1 MTLVNTLSPAEART
15 AFEVTRLGTYL
26 DVAARAPMSDRVA
39 RELERYIEDCRR
51 EGAPKQAW
59 LARVEDVRHRM
70 AAFLGAS
77 DAEIAFVQNTS
88 DGLNKIANGL
98 GLGPG
103 DNVVI
108 CPELE
113 HGNNV
118 YVWLNLR
125 THGVEVRTIPADH
138 GEISLERLD
147 EAIDDRT
154 RVVSVSSV
162 SFISGA
168 RADLPAISG
177 LAHRKGA
184 LLVVDAAQELGAM
197 RLDPRSLGIDALA
210 APIQKSVLGTYGLG
224 ILYCRSELLDQI
236 TPVFLS
242 RIGVD
247 LGPSGHY
254 SDLGELGD
262 YQVRKTAAKFEI
274 GNYNFAG
281 VFALDA
287 ALSLLEE
294 VGMDVVE
301 DHVLALSARIMDGLE
316 MLGFEPL
323 TPRVRARHAGIV
335 AFQHPDPARLLER
348 LEQGQIRL
356 SVRRGWIRPS
366 VHIYNDHDDVT
377 RLLDAVAETTRGP
390 S

>member
-1 MTLVNTLSPAEART
+1 MTLVHTLTPAEART
-15 AFEVTRLGTYL
+15 EFEVTRLGTYL

-39 RELERYIEDCRR
+39 RELQRYIEDCRR

-70 AAFLGAS
+70 ARFLSAS
-77 DAEIAFVQNTS
+77 DDEIAFVKNTS
-88 DGLNKIANGL
+88 DGLNIVAHGL
-98 GLGPG
+98 GLGRG

-125 THGVEVRTIPADH
+125 AQGVEVRTIPADH
-138 GEISLERLD
+138 GEISLERLR

-168 RADLPAISG
+168 RADLQGISE

-184 LLVVDAAQELGAM
+184 LLVVDAAQELGAVGM
-197 RLDPRSLGIDALA
+197 DPRSLGIDALA
-210 APIQKSVLGTYGLG
+210 APIQKSVLATYGLG
-224 ILYCRSELLDQI
+224 ILYLRSELLEQV

-287 ALSLLEE
+287 ALSLLED

-301 DHVLALSARIMDGLE
+301 DHVLALTARIIDGLDA
-316 MLGFEPL
+316 LGFEPL
-323 TPRVRARHAGIV
+323 TPRLRTRHAGII
-335 AFQHPDPARLLER
+335 AFQHPDPPRLLER
-348 LEQGQIRL
+348 LEQRQIRL

-366 VHIYNDHDDVT
+366 VHVYNDDDDVSK
-377 RLLDAVAETTRGP
+377 LLEVLAETTRRP